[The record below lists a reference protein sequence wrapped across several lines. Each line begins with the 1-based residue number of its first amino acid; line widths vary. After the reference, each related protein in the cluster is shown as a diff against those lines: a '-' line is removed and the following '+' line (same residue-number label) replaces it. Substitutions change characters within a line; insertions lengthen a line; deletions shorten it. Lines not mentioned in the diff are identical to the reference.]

1 MAEIAPGSSQTT
13 SVPLPSGPDVLRVT
27 TFNLLAPVWTH
38 RTIYPGMDMAE
49 FEPSKRRAQQLQ
61 ALKLLDPDVVCMQ
74 ECQKSELE
82 ELLALEEGFLQG
94 KYDVEFCA
102 FPSTFWTN
110 WLTDATNYEPRE
122 NGVCVLTKKSAM
134 RKLGAEHVPI
144 DLPHW
149 KDVLP
154 ESSLGAHACF
164 VKVTVNAWQRAK
176 ALVVTSHLDAD
187 SAFRAGLQGKALC
200 RTLTAEYLKDYD
212 CIIWGGDF
220 NMEWRNSALSRI
232 QSQGFT
238 RASQEVRTPT
248 VYSCGG
254 CVRVDHI
261 FFTRAPSGSVALECL
276 GTYVPTCP
284 MGHLF
289 KVIPLLTEIQWL
301 VCSAKGDYGRCQ
313 QVATVLLMLLLF
325 PLVILL
331 FVPVIILATCGRGA
345 QLRRVTW
352 ALRTWGSDHL
362 PVTVSLR
369 GKSGGGAAV

>member
-1 MAEIAPGSSQTT
+1 MAGIFPGGSQAAP
-13 SVPLPSGPDVLRVT
+13 VPLPSGPDVLRVT

-38 RTIYPGMDMAE
+38 QSIYPGMDMAE
-49 FEPSKRRAQQLQ
+49 FEPSRRRVQQLQ

-82 ELLALEEGFLQG
+82 QLLALEGGLLRG
-94 KYDVEFCA
+94 KYDVEFCP
-102 FPSTFWTN
+102 FPPTFWTN

-134 RKLGAEHVPI
+134 KKLGAEHVPI
-144 DLPHW
+144 DLPGW
-149 KDVLP
+149 RDMLP

-164 VKVTVNAWQRAK
+164 VKVTVNAWRQAK
-176 ALVVTSHLDAD
+176 ALIVTSHLDAD

-200 RTLTAEYLKDYD
+200 RTLTTEYLRDYD

-220 NMEWRNSALSRI
+220 NMEWRNSALGKI
-232 QSQGFT
+232 QSEGFE

-254 CVRVDHI
+254 CVRVDHV
-261 FFTRAPSGSVALECL
+261 FFARAPHSSVALECL

-345 QLRRVTW
+345 QLRRVGW
-352 ALRTWGSDHL
+352 ALQTCGSDHL
-362 PVTVSLR
+362 PVTVSIR
-369 GKSGGGAAV
+369 GRGGGGPAA